1 MGCTETGLQSAEE
14 GELSWVTAGDYTLTL
29 DGTTIV
35 CRNAKGKDLKS
46 VPAKVKKLEEYAR
59 LESLS
64 LWLRQH
70 DRTCADTVRGWFLR
84 GETVRSTLISAVW
97 EDRSWRS
104 CIENLAVSAELAP
117 QGKVTGLLRDAG
129 ADVLRIIDLD
139 GETVEVPV
147 GDTDVTVPHPVLI
160 DDIEEWR
167 EFIVELGVEQGTD
180 QLFREIQVKPGT
192 AQEQRA
198 AVCRYSE
205 ATYSK
210 GLVLIGRS
218 RGAGYGASINE
229 VSTEVTEP
237 GTGRVVTVVLE
248 VHCWS
253 PTEEAVLGDVSFLDA
268 GDAMDLSDVGPLA
281 WSEGM
286 RMAHFVYAGRSTDT
300 DTDE

>member
-1 MGCTETGLQSAEE
+1 MTDTTSGPVTELA
-14 GELSWVTAGDYTLTL
+14 WVTAGDYTLAL

-35 CRNAKGKDLKS
+35 CRNAKGKELKS
-46 VPAKVKKLEEYAR
+46 IPAKVKKLEEYAR

-64 LWLRQH
+64 LWLGQH

-97 EDRSWRS
+97 EDPSWRS
-104 CIENLAVSAELAP
+104 YIENLVVCAERAS

-139 GETVEVPV
+139 GETVEIPV
-147 GDTDVTVPHPVLI
+147 GDTDITVPHPVLI
-160 DDIEEWR
+160 DDIEDWR

-180 QLFREIQVKPGT
+180 QLFREIQVKPET

-198 AVCRYSE
+198 AVRRYSE
-205 ATYSK
+205 AIYSK

-218 RGAGYGASINE
+218 RGAGYSASINE
-229 VSTEVTEP
+229 VSTEVMES

-253 PTEEAVLGDVSFLDA
+253 PTEDAVLGDVSFRDA

-300 DTDE
+300 DADE